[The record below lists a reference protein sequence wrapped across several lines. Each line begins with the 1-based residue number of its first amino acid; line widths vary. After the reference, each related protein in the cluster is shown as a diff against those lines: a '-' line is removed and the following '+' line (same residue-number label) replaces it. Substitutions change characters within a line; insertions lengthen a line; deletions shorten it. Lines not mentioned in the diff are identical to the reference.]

1 MIDQSSLRY
10 LMSYSSLIRE
20 SVDYEI
26 KAKVAL
32 AKGDEGTFNYLM
44 LEAQRSMDES
54 TRRLEVQH
62 GTDHGQRQKTW
73 MSAYNQLTP
82 LL

>member
-1 MIDQSSLRY
+1 MIDQQNLRY

-20 SVDYEI
+20 SVDFEI
-26 KAKVAL
+26 RAKVAL
-32 AKGDEGTFNYLM
+32 AEGDVPKHNYLM
-44 LEAQRSMDES
+44 VEAQKSMDES

-62 GTDHGQRQKTW
+62 GADHGQRQRTW
-73 MSAYNQLTP
+73 MSTYNQLTP